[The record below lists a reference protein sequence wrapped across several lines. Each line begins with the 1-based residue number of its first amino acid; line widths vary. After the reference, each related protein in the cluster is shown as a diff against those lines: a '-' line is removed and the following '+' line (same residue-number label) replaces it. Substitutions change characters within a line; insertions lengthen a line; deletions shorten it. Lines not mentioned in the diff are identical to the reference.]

1 MRRAFFWM
9 VLAILLGACTGTVKP
24 TDPLVTIETSAGREF
39 KLVIESNPTTG
50 YHWEITG
57 EPDPDVVQFVSRD
70 YKPDTP
76 QMTGLGGVDI
86 WVFKAVGTGE
96 TTMTL
101 GWFPPSNTPTEPAQT
116 ETFTVRVK

>member
-1 MRRAFFWM
+1 M

-57 EPDPDVVQFVSRD
+57 EPDPDVVRFVSRD

-76 QMTGLGGVDI
+76 QTTGSGGVDS
-86 WVFKAVGTGE
+86 WVFKAVGAGE
-96 TTMTL
+96 TTVTL
-101 GWFPPSNTPTEPAQT
+101 GWYPPSNTSTEPAQT